1 MTKGI
6 ILAGGFGTRLFPLTK
21 GISKQLLPIF
31 DKPMIYYPISIL
43 MLANIRDI
51 LVISTLN
58 DIENYKNLLG
68 NGSHIGLN
76 IEYEIQKTPGGLA
89 EAFLIGEKF
98 IGNEKV
104 CLVLGDNIFYGSQFS
119 PLLEKAAAREDRATI
134 FAYHVKN
141 PEEFGVVSFDKNN
154 VAITIEEKPSKPKS
168 EFAITGLYFYD
179 NSVVKLAKN
188 IKPSAR
194 NELEISSI
202 NQIYLEEKKLHVE
215 ILGRGYAWLDTGSSR
230 NLLQASQFIETIQT
244 RQGFYVACLEEIAWR
259 KNWISDEQLH
269 VEGVKLEKTDY
280 GKYLLNLLDTK
291 ILN

>member
-21 GISKQLLPIF
+21 GVSKQLLPIF
-31 DKPMIYYPISIL
+31 DKPMIYYSISIL
-43 MLANIRDI
+43 MLANIKDVLI
-51 LVISTLN
+51 ITTPN
-58 DIENYKNLLG
+58 DLENYKNLLG
-68 NGSHIGLN
+68 DGSHIGIS
-76 IEYEIQKTPGGLA
+76 IEYEIQKNPRGLA
-89 EAFLIGEKF
+89 EAFIIGEKF
-98 IGNEKV
+98 IDNDKV

-119 PLLEKAAAREDRATI
+119 PLLEKAAAREDKATV

-154 VAITIEEKPSKPKS
+154 VATLIEEKPSKPKS

-179 NSVVKLAKN
+179 NSVIEIAKH
-188 IKPSAR
+188 IKPSKR

-202 NQIYLEEKKLHVE
+202 NQIYLEEKKLCVE
-215 ILGRGYAWLDTGSSR
+215 ILGRGYAWLDTGNPH

-259 KNWISDEQLH
+259 KNWISDNQLQK
-269 VEGVKLEKTDY
+269 EGEKLKNTEY
-280 GKYLLNLLDTK
+280 GKYLLNLLETK
-291 ILN
+291 N